1 MNSTL
6 KTVLSVVLFL
16 FMVFAILFMH
26 LACFD
31 TFGDNLW
38 YFYLLAIVAFLV
50 QLVLMWFFFR
60 QKQVWAFI
68 SFATI
73 YALFFIFRDLYF
85 LLTIHRYAPRPYGLD
100 ILALS
105 LDLLG
110 LLLCFLFMGQ
120 GTVLRPKVTSD
131 KPSNGTG
138 DGTVSQSDRQSDNR

>member
-1 MNSTL
+1 MNHKI
-6 KTVLSVVLFL
+6 KTFLSVVFFL
-16 FMVFAILFMH
+16 LMVFAILFMH

-60 QKQVWAFI
+60 QKQVGAII

-85 LLTIHRYAPRPYGLD
+85 LLTIHRYAQRPYGLD

-120 GTVLRPKVTSD
+120 GTVLCPKVTD
-131 KPSNGTG
+131 GQTSNNT
-138 DGTVSQSDRQSDNR
+138 TKK